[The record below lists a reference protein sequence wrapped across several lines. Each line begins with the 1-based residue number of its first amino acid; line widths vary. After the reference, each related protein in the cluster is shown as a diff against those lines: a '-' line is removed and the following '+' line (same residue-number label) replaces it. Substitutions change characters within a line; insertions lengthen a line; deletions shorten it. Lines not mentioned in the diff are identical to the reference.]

1 MHLTLALALNPVCL
15 QRQGP
20 IGSGSSCHTKLA
32 RMALSCGSGAGPASR
47 IECTAWESASPSL
60 APAHAQA
67 EMGQSTA
74 ECGTNACTRPH
85 AQGAEPQGATVH
97 GLYERRP
104 VMPLTCR
111 LQLPAGKLGVRLFC
125 ATHMRK
131 NMRARAGAWCAA
143 LGEASTYCE
152 FRRIAGI

>member
-1 MHLTLALALNPVCL
+1 MHSTLFVALNPVCL

-20 IGSGSSCHTKLA
+20 IGSGSSCHTTLA
-32 RMALSCGSGAGPASR
+32 RTALSCGSGAGPASR
-47 IECTAWESASPSL
+47 IECTARETALPSL

-74 ECGTNACTRPH
+74 ECCTNACTRPH

-104 VMPLTCR
+104 VKPLTCH
-111 LQLPAGKLGVRLFC
+111 QLPAGKLGARVFC
-125 ATHMRK
+125 GAHVRK
-131 NMRARAGAWCAA
+131 NMRARAGVWCAA
-143 LGEASTYCE
+143 LGEAYTYCE